1 MAHTTADK
9 LQYLSE
15 AKELIRQAII
25 SMGVSVPANTPLKE
39 YATKILA
46 ISTDATA
53 TASDILEDKTAY
65 AGGNKITGTY
75 NVMTAEIE
83 EVGGSLTE
91 TTGIVDEILGDILNE
106 ETSE

>member
-46 ISTDATA
+46 IPTYTDTSDANATA
-53 TASDILEDKTAY
+53 GDLILNKTAY
-65 AGGNKITGTY
+65 AQGNKLTGTFD
-75 NVMTAEIE
+75 VMTSNIP
-83 EVGGSLTE
+83 EVGGNLTQTE
-91 TTGIVDEILGDILNE
+91 ALADEILGE
-106 ETSE
+106 

>member
-25 SMGVSVPANTPLKE
+25 TMGVNVPANTPLKE

-46 ISTDATA
+46 ITSDANA
-53 TASDILEDKTAY
+53 TASDIFIDKTAY
-65 AGGNKITGTY
+65 VNGVKLTGTFDVV
-75 NVMTAEIE
+75 NSEIPE
-83 EVGGSLTE
+83 IGGTINE
-91 TTGIVDEILGDILNE
+91 ADTIVDEIIGEVE
-106 ETSE
+106 E

>member
-25 SMGVSVPANTPLKE
+25 SMGVSVPVNTPLKE

-53 TASDILEDKTAY
+53 TTDDILESKTAY
-65 AGGNKITGTY
+65 AGGNKITGTF
-75 NVMTAEIE
+75 NVMSTEIP
-83 EVGGSLTE
+83 EVGGTLTE
-91 TTGIVDEILGDILNE
+91 SEDLIDDILGESNE
-106 ETSE
+106 